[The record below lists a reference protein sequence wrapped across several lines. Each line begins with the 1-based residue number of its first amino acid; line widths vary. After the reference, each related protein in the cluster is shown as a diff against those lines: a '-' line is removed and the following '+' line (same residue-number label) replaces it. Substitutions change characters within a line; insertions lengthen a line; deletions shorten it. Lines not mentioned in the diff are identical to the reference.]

1 MAVSNTPEADMPVM
15 RRAPQQARG
24 QQRVAAILDAAEQL
38 FAETG
43 YEAATTNQLAARAG
57 VPIGSIYQF
66 FPNKEAI
73 LHAAAAR
80 YREGFAEQYERLLA
94 DGLAALP
101 LPQLVT
107 RLLDTII
114 AYGGAHIGVTRIALV
129 GAANPHTAAVGA
141 ALQDDLLQRLDA
153 LLATRAPH
161 LAAERRQFVGRT
173 ALVAVFALLAHGM
186 SYKYSAPEEM
196 FRVFEEVKTL
206 LLAYL
211 RAATEP
217 G

>member
-1 MAVSNTPEADMPVM
+1 VTKPPEAETAAM

-24 QQRVAAILDAAEQL
+24 QQRVAVILDAAEQI
-38 FAETG
+38 FAESG

-80 YREGFAEQYERLLA
+80 YRDGFAEQYERLLA
-94 DGLAALP
+94 EGLGELP
-101 LPQLVT
+101 LPELVA
-107 RLLDTII
+107 RLLDAII
-114 AYGGAHIGVTRIALV
+114 AYGGAHMGITRIALL

-141 ALQDDLLQRLDA
+141 ALQADLLQRLDA
-153 LLATRAPH
+153 LLATRAPL
-161 LAAERRQFVGRT
+161 LAPERRQFVGRT

-186 SYKYSAPEEM
+186 AYKYSAPDEM
-196 FRVFEEVKTL
+196 FRVFEEAKTL

-211 RAATEP
+211 RATTDPA
-217 G
+217 